1 MIFEDRS
8 DKFFIMDNRYVDIWL
23 RTLGPG
29 PFSLL
34 CLFKRMCKGETENV
48 FPRMKRE
55 DWAEYMGIS
64 LQTLNSYVLILKKH
78 NLIQIKT
85 PKGSDRLQH
94 KPSKYII
101 PRISESILKEKD
113 YPKPLSKSCRFGDI
127 IHNPGTPF
135 FIKTISTDNINFI
148 TSGCENVST
157 SGQDR
162 KYDVQLIRTIDKKTI
177 DKKTVKDITPNNS
190 KDLSGDVYKR
200 LSEKL
205 KDIVSFANKITLGTR
220 THQWPDHFRK
230 LNKIDKIPIS
240 RIKEV
245 LRWYEKHI
253 GDDYVHE
260 CFSADSFRKKF
271 NGLESDMAR
280 MERESKPKKPRTRPG
295 GAEMEEGKYDNT
307 PGKLFDNVTGKW
319 YRTVGEKVM
328 EEIK

>member
-8 DKFFIMDNRYVDIWL
+8 DKFFNMDNRYVDIWL

-113 YPKPLSKSCRFGDI
+113 YPKPLSKNCRFGDI
-127 IHNPGTPF
+127 VYNPDAPF
-135 FIKTISTDNINFI
+135 FIKTISPDTINSI

-157 SGQDR
+157 SGRDR
-162 KYDVQLIRTIDKKTI
+162 KYSAQLISTVDISTEY
-177 DKKTVKDITPNNS
+177 KKTVKDSRKNSFAERVVSLWNVVAEDNQLSSISKLSPSRINKILSRSKSSDLSKLSGWRNLFSKVTKSSFLLGTSDSNSTWKVSFDWLIENDKNYLKVLEEAYPNN
-190 KDLSGDVYKR
+190 K
-200 LSEKL
+200 
-205 KDIVSFANKITLGTR
+205 
-220 THQWPDHFRK
+220 
-230 LNKIDKIPIS
+230 
-240 RIKEV
+240 
-245 LRWYEKHI
+245 
-253 GDDYVHE
+253 
-260 CFSADSFRKKF
+260 
-271 NGLESDMAR
+271 
-280 MERESKPKKPRTRPG
+280 KKPRLPAG
-295 GAEMEEGKYDNT
+295 GAEMEEGKYDDT
-307 PGKLFDNVTGKW
+307 IYTKLDTVSGKK
-319 YRTVGEKVM
+319 YKMRGETIL
-328 EEIK
+328 EEVK